1 MRGLCRLASLSRSQS
16 LTLTVLARSYP
27 PLTDKPQRPL
37 PFVLS
42 KPLCALARCHPA
54 ALLWLLT
61 LKTLQYTSQIVEPV
75 LIAVLAVA
83 LGTYEASVTQAAA
96 VYLGFKAAAL
106 AVQCAADWNQFGAMP
121 VRVNKSV
128 GTWAVDRLMA
138 APIALMRVGKLQSI
152 AAGADTSQLAMACIT
167 AFQIAAIL
175 ARIVASAALQI
186 TMVGIEG
193 WGAGVG
199 VVLLGLLLQDGL
211 RRLARRLAL
220 RAQASEDAT
229 TSALVGICNDLR
241 LYKLQGWEAQGQR
254 AFFSRRVMQARTI
267 VRQNTFE
274 TLMPIASQMV
284 AFGSPVVAL
293 LVGQA
298 ASGAWPSP
306 ANAWAYWFLA
316 MQNLDMF
323 NQLAGASGLWAK
335 ISASLRRVL
344 SSRAARS
351 SRPWRTPAQRR
362 ATRSFAWRVLSTPTR
377 PRRAPPPRCGRRR
390 SASPPAPSR
399 SSLGQR
405 VAERRASCWRSAA
418 SSRGRQPLIHR
429 LTRRRLAGR
438 ASRLTAR
445 SGRPLPRDGS

>member
-1 MRGLCRLASLSRSQS
+1 MTRLVAG
-16 LTLTVLARSYP
+16 
-27 PLTDKPQRPL
+27 
-37 PFVLS
+37 
-42 KPLCALARCHPA
+42 
-54 ALLWLLT
+54 
-61 LKTLQYTSQIVEPV
+61 
-75 LIAVLAVA
+75 LAVA
-83 LGTYEASVTQAAA
+83 LGTHKASVTGGAYTSA
-96 VYLGFKAAAL
+96 KAAAL

-152 AAGADTSQLAMACIT
+152 AAGADTSHLAMACIT

-211 RRLARRLAL
+211 RRLVRRLAL

-335 ISASLRRVL
+335 ISASLRRIVVF
-344 SSRAARS
+344 SSSPLFQTVANARAAQGDAELRLAGAEYAY
-351 SRPWRTPAQRR
+351 TTAAGPAT
-362 ATRSFAWRVLSTPTR
+362 ALW
-377 PRRAPPPRCGRRR
+377 
-390 SASPPAPSR
+390 APS
-399 SSLGQR
+399 LR
-405 VAERRASCWRSAA
+405 VPAGALALVVGPTGGERRASLLALCG

-429 LTRRRLAGR
+429 LTRRRAAGR
-438 ASRLTAR
+438 A
-445 SGRPLPRDGS
+445 

>member
-16 LTLTVLARSYP
+16 FTLTVLARSYP

-83 LGTYEASVTQAAA
+83 LGTYEASVTQVAA
-96 VYLGFKAAAL
+96 VYLGFQAAAL

-284 AFGSPVVAL
+284 AFGSPV
-293 LVGQA
+293 
-298 ASGAWPSP
+298 
-306 ANAWAYWFLA
+306 
-316 MQNLDMF
+316 
-323 NQLAGASGLWAK
+323 
-335 ISASLRRVL
+335 
-344 SSRAARS
+344 
-351 SRPWRTPAQRR
+351 
-362 ATRSFAWRVLSTPTR
+362 
-377 PRRAPPPRCGRRR
+377 C
-390 SASPPAPSR
+390 
-399 SSLGQR
+399 
-405 VAERRASCWRSAA
+405 E
-418 SSRGRQPLIHR
+418 
-429 LTRRRLAGR
+429 
-438 ASRLTAR
+438 
-445 SGRPLPRDGS
+445 